1 MDGGVSGVGDAV
13 ATGAP
18 LTLGAFEVGATIGAS
33 VVAGGNVGDC
43 DAGGRTFPNAIES
56 SQTAPKISS
65 GTEGNGSKLKR
76 LYR

>member
-18 LTLGAFEVGATIGAS
+18 LALGAFEVGATIGAS

-43 DAGGRTFPNAIES
+43 DPGRTFPNAIES

-65 GTEGNGSKLKR
+65 GTGGNGSKLKR